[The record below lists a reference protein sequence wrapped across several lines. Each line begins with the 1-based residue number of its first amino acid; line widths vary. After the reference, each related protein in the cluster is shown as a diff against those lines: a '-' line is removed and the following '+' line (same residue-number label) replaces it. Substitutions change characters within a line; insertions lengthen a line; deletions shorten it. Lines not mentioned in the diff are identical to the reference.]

1 MTDTTDA
8 GAAAAT
14 ATNAPWT
21 CPFCALLCDDLQP
34 DPHGPSLSPKACAL
48 ASARLDELRLRP
60 AVGAR
65 VDGRAADHAEAIALA
80 AARLGASR
88 QPLFAGLAGD
98 VAGARAVFRLAAASG
113 AICDAAGGEA
123 LMRGLRVQQDRGGF
137 TATIAEVHARADL
150 ILFVGSWPAARAP
163 RLLERFARGRDHQ
176 PAVVALG
183 VDPGE
188 SGIEA
193 VLPSVALADSLPMLA
208 ALVAGRRL
216 RQPNPELQTLAE
228 RLHAARYAVVVWEPG
243 QLGEQGALL
252 IEQILRLLVTLN
264 RETRAA
270 GFPLAASG
278 GTATAN
284 QVFTWLGGL
293 PLRSRIATDGVRHEP
308 LRYGAD
314 RILSAHDADLLLWLN
329 PFPGEP
335 PPATDLP
342 RVVIG
347 APSLA
352 ATLGDE
358 SRTVFLPAAMPGV
371 DHGGHLFRTD
381 GVVLMPLH
389 PLRTTQ
395 LPTVA
400 ALVAGIAAKLEASS

>member
-1 MTDTTDA
+1 MTDTTD
-8 GAAAAT
+8 GVTAAAAS
-14 ATNAPWT
+14 PWT
-21 CPFCALLCDDLQP
+21 CPFCALLCDDLHP
-34 DPHGPSLSPKACAL
+34 DAAVPSLPAAACPL
-48 ASARLDELRLRP
+48 ASDRLE
-60 AVGAR
+60 AVRRAAVATPR
-65 VDGRAADHAEAIALA
+65 VDGQAASREQAIARAAAL
-80 AARLGASR
+80 LGASR
-88 QPLFAGLAGD
+88 QPLIAGLAGD
-98 VAGARAVFRLAAASG
+98 VAGVRAVFRLAAATG

-123 LMRGLRVQQDRGGF
+123 LTQGLRVQQDRGGF
-137 TATIAEVHARADL
+137 TATIAEVHERADL

-163 RLLERFARGRDHQ
+163 RLLDRFTRQRAHR

-183 VDPGE
+183 VDPGA
-188 SGIEA
+188 SGVEV

-228 RLHAARYAVVVWEPG
+228 RLHAARYAVLVWEPG
-243 QLGEQGALL
+243 QLGEHASLL
-252 IEQILRLLVTLN
+252 IEQIVRLVVSLN

-293 PLRSRIATDGVRHEP
+293 PLRSRISADGLHHEP
-308 LRYGAD
+308 VRYGTD
-314 RILSAHDADLLLWLN
+314 RLLSARDADLLLWLN
-329 PFPGEP
+329 PLPGEP

-347 APSLA
+347 APALA
-352 ATLGDE
+352 TALGDE
-358 SRTVFLPAAMPGV
+358 SRTVFVPVAMPGV
-371 DHGGHLFRTD
+371 DHRGHLFRTD

-389 PLRTTQ
+389 ALRPAS
-395 LPTVA
+395 LPTFAEV
-400 ALVAGIAAKLEASS
+400 VHGIADVVEGAA